1 MPGKRRNHIVPA
13 SRGMLQEMK
22 YEIAAELGLPVH
34 NPLYAGSAN
43 GSSDTEFAGEL
54 GSALPGAGTVEWR
67 NLTSR
72 ENGSVGGQITKRL
85 IQSAEGELSR
95 LGLM

>member
-13 SRGMLQEMK
+13 SRGVLQEMK

-34 NPLYAGSAN
+34 NPLYASSATGSF
-43 GSSDTEFAGEL
+43 DTEFAGEL
-54 GSALPGAGTVEWR
+54 GGAQGAGTVEWR
-67 NLTSR
+67 NLSSR
-72 ENGSVGGQITKRL
+72 QNGSVGGQITKRL
-85 IQSAEGELSR
+85 IQSAESELTK

>member
-34 NPLYAGSAN
+34 NPLYAGST

-54 GSALPGAGTVEWR
+54 GATQGAGTVEWR

-72 ENGSVGGQITKRL
+72 QNGSVGGQITKRL
-85 IQSAEGELSR
+85 IQSAESELSR